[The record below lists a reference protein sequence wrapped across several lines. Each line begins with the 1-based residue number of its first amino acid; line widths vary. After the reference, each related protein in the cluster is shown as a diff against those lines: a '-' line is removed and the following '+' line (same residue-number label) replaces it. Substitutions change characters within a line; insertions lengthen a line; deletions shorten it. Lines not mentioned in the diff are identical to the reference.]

1 MTAFRRGLG
10 LHRVAQTIVLVF
22 CVLAPSGVRAQ
33 QDTTFQDVVKAIMAR
48 PAFAHSIWGLEVYSL
63 DEQRPVYA
71 HNGDKLFTP
80 ASTTK
85 LVTEGTALALLGAHH
100 RFRTRV
106 YRTGPIAA
114 DGTLDGDIV
123 LVASGDPDLSNRIQP
138 DGTLAFENEDHAYDG
153 SKYTK
158 AVPGDPLQV
167 IRELAGQIAKHGIKR
182 VTGHL
187 LVDVSLFPEGSRELG
202 SGVVISPVAVNDN
215 LVDVTIGPGDSPGAP
230 LTIQPSPQ
238 TSYVQFV
245 NKTETAPTDSTK
257 VEIHWAQ
264 DSTMVDGSHMVTVT
278 GRMPVGSQP
287 WLFSYAVP
295 KPSRFAEVVLSE
307 ALAEDGVSA
316 EPPPYNEAVDF
327 QALSSAYTPDHVV
340 AEHASPPFSQELK
353 VTLKVSQN
361 LHASMTPYIL
371 GSVLGGE
378 HENAEK
384 KGFELERDFLTKLGM
399 DLSGASQGDGAGGAQ
414 SAFFAPDFMVH
425 YLAAMRKR
433 DDFNDLHKA
442 LPILGVDGTLW
453 NIQTQSPAVGHVHAK
468 TGTFG
473 AYDKLNQHLILTAK
487 GLAGYITTAAGRHL
501 AFAFYVNRVPIPANL
516 EDGVTNIAGQAL
528 GEIAAAAYAYPIA
541 PPDPATGGH

>member
-1 MTAFRRGLG
+1 MTTFRRGLG
-10 LHRVAQTIVLVF
+10 YRSVAPAILAF
-22 CVLAPSGVRAQ
+22 CVLVPAGVRAQ

-48 PAFAHSIWGLEVYSL
+48 PAFEHSIWGLEVYSL
-63 DEQRPVYA
+63 DDHQPLYV

-85 LVTEGTALALLGAHH
+85 LVTEGTALALLGADH
-100 RFRTRV
+100 RFKTRV

-167 IRELAGQIAKHGIKR
+167 IRQLADQIAKHGIKR
-182 VTGHL
+182 VTGHV

-215 LVDVTIGPGDSPGAP
+215 LVDVTIGPGDSLSAP

-245 NKTETAPTDSTK
+245 NKTETGPADSTK
-257 VEIHWAQ
+257 VEIHWAH

-278 GRMPVGSQP
+278 GSMPTGSQP

-295 KPSRFAEVVLSE
+295 QPSRFAEVVLSE

-316 EPPPYNEAVDF
+316 EPPPYNEVVDF
-327 QALSSAYTPDHVV
+327 QALSSSYTPDHVV
-340 AEHASPPFSQELK
+340 AEHTSPPFSQELK

-378 HENAEK
+378 NQNAEK
-384 KGFELERDFLTKLGM
+384 KGFELERDFLGKLGL

-414 SAFFAPDFMVH
+414 SAFFAPDFMVR
-425 YLAAMRKR
+425 YLAAMRER
-433 DDFNDLHKA
+433 DDFNDLYNA
-442 LPILGVDGTLW
+442 LPVLGVDGTLW
-453 NIQTQSPAVGHVHAK
+453 NIQTHSPAVGHVHAK

-487 GLAGYITTAAGRHL
+487 GLAGYITTVNGRHL
-501 AFAFYVNRVPIPANL
+501 AFAFYLNRVPIPSDL
-516 EDGVTNIAGQAL
+516 EDGVTKIAGQTL

-541 PPDPATGGH
+541 PSDTATTGH